1 MPMFFPSGPIT
12 RTSRA
17 RIFPLTLTNE
27 PEEEKLREGKGRLKQ
42 PSSVET
48 YSCRFVTDILR
59 NLCRLIKHLSANV
72 QANNHLLRSCNMGCS
87 PEPTLNS
94 HQYTALST
102 YDRPPTIFRHAAS
115 Y

>member
-27 PEEEKLREGKGRLKQ
+27 PEEEKLREGKGRLKR

-48 YSCRFVTDILR
+48 YSCRCVNGHTR
-59 NLCRLIKHLSANV
+59 NLHRLINQKLKIM
-72 QANNHLLRSCNMGCS
+72 QANNRTS
-87 PEPTLNS
+87 
-94 HQYTALST
+94 AT
-102 YDRPPTIFRHAAS
+102 YHGFPLPCRMWPVPCANVAKRRPS
-115 Y
+115 SL

>member
-1 MPMFFPSGPIT
+1 MPSCLPSTPIT

-59 NLCRLIKHLSANV
+59 NLCRLINHLSAIV
-72 QANNHLLRSCNMGCS
+72 QANNHLQRSCNMGCS
-87 PEPTLNS
+87 PEKSLNS
-94 HQYTALST
+94 HLYKALSA
-102 YDRPPTIFRHAAS
+102 YDRPPTRFPRGAS